1 MRTAL
6 GLRSGRRQG
15 LAFVFA
21 VALSLGG
28 LLSPAFA
35 QVPLPMQEQIQMF
48 NSLPAAQQQALIRD
62 LQRQLPPAERDAM
75 LSALQGQLPSG
86 QGQQQ
91 QQNQFN
97 PQSLVTLD
105 GALRDQTE
113 AEKNQEKNPRL
124 KPNDTLVLEFSQRKD
139 TGQPLRL
146 PDDQRKL
153 EDFQGRLEKGN
164 PYQLDGAGQLLL
176 PGVNAI
182 SLAGLTVDQATV
194 RVSAE
199 MSLKPFTI
207 VLTLLPLEPVG
218 TKALKPFGYDLFE
231 QRRTTESTTTS
242 RTGLAL
248 GGLSSITSPFQPST
262 DIPVP
267 VDYVIGPGDSVNIQ
281 LFGNQNQDYR
291 FTVSRD
297 GTITFPEI
305 GPVNVAGLTYEQLRD
320 AVSQR
325 VSEQMI
331 GVRASVTLGELRSIR
346 VFVLGDVLKPGSYLV
361 TSLSTMT
368 NALYTSGGVKPVGSL
383 RSIALMRGGNTIS
396 TLDLYDLLLRG
407 DTRADA
413 RLMPGDAIFVPPVG
427 ATVAVDGEVRRP
439 AIYEIKGE
447 RAVSDLVSLAGGL
460 TPSANR
466 TNLRLERVVP
476 NRGTTVQDVDL
487 TSGTQTAV
495 RDGDVLRVPPN
506 LDQLENSVRLA
517 GNVYQP
523 GIFQWTRGM
532 RLTDLLPAPEVVKP
546 KSDLSYILVR
556 REPSPNVKIDAISA
570 DLQQAWRQPN
580 GPANVT
586 LEARDTV
593 YVFNFET
600 GREHIVDPII
610 KEIETQMPP
619 NTPWPVVRIGGQVRA
634 AGEYPLESGMR
645 ISDLL
650 RAGGGLSEAAYVT
663 DAELTRYAV
672 VNGEYRETELVTVN
686 LAALLKGDAAADIQL
701 TPYDYLNVKEVS
713 RWRGEESITL
723 KGEVVF
729 PGTYPIR
736 RGEKLSSVLARA
748 GGLTDLAFPEGSV
761 FTRVELR
768 EKQRQE
774 LETLASRV
782 ERDLAAVSITEPNAS
797 QTITTGQSLITQL
810 RNSVPTGRLAIR
822 LDQIVRG
829 AADVDIVVKGGDQ
842 LIVPDQRQEVTVV
855 GEVQYETSHVF
866 ERGLTRDE
874 YIAKS
879 GGTTQRADNKR
890 IYVVRANG
898 EVVAQSG
905 ARWFGRDSSGGI
917 KAGDAIVVPLKL
929 DQPLARWSAITT
941 IIYNMA
947 LAAAAVHSF

>member
-1 MRTAL
+1 M
-6 GLRSGRRQG
+6 
-15 LAFVFA
+15 
-21 VALSLGG
+21 
-28 LLSPAFA
+28 
-35 QVPLPMQEQIQMF
+35 
-48 NSLPAAQQQALIRD
+48 
-62 LQRQLPPAERDAM
+62 
-75 LSALQGQLPSG
+75 
-86 QGQQQ
+86 
-91 QQNQFN
+91 
-97 PQSLVTLD
+97 
-105 GALRDQTE
+105 
-113 AEKNQEKNPRL
+113 
-124 KPNDTLVLEFSQRKD
+124 
-139 TGQPLRL
+139 
-146 PDDQRKL
+146 
-153 EDFQGRLEKGN
+153 
-164 PYQLDGAGQLLL
+164 
-176 PGVNAI
+176 

-194 RVSAE
+194 RVQAE
-199 MSLKPFTI
+199 TSLKPFTI

-218 TKALKPFGYDLFE
+218 TKALKPFGYDLFD
-231 QRRTTESTTTS
+231 QRRTTESTTT
-242 RTGLAL
+242 RTGLGSL
-248 GGLSSITSPFQPST
+248 GLGSSTSPFQPST

-320 AVSQR
+320 AVTQR

-346 VFVLGDVLKPGSYLV
+346 VFVLGDVVRPGSYLV
-361 TSLSTMT
+361 SSLSTMT

-413 RLMPGDAIFVPPVG
+413 RLMPGDAIFVPPVA
-427 ATVAVDGEVRRP
+427 ATIAVDGEVRRP

-447 RAVSDLVSLAGGL
+447 RAVSELVSLAGGL
-460 TPSANR
+460 TPNANR

-487 TSGTQTAV
+487 SNGSQTAV

-506 LDQLENSVRLA
+506 LDQFENSVRLA

-532 RLTDLLPAPEVVKP
+532 RLTDLLPAPELVKP
-546 KSDLSYILVR
+546 KSDLNYILVR

-593 YVFNFET
+593 YVFNLET

-619 NTPWPVVRIGGQVRA
+619 NTPWPVVRVGGQVRA

-663 DAELTRYAV
+663 DAELTRYAI

-686 LAALLKGDAAADIQL
+686 LAGLLKGDPAADIPL

-748 GGLTDLAFPEGSV
+748 GGLTDLAFPEGSA

-768 EKQRQE
+768 EQATSGARDARESRRARSRRRVDHRAQCKPDDHHGTIADHTAAQLRADRK
-774 LETLASRV
+774 ASDSAGSNRPRRRRLGHRCEGRRPIDRAGSTAGSDGGRRSAV
-782 ERDLAAVSITEPNAS
+782 RDLACVRARSDARRVHREERWDDAAS
-797 QTITTGQSLITQL
+797 RYQAHL
-810 RNSVPTGRLAIR
+810 RREGERRGRCT
-822 LDQIVRG
+822 VGG
-829 AADVDIVVKGGDQ
+829 A
-842 LIVPDQRQEVTVV
+842 
-855 GEVQYETSHVF
+855 
-866 ERGLTRDE
+866 
-874 YIAKS
+874 
-879 GGTTQRADNKR
+879 
-890 IYVVRANG
+890 VVR
-898 EVVAQSG
+898 
-905 ARWFGRDSSGGI
+905 
-917 KAGDAIVVPLKL
+917 
-929 DQPLARWSAITT
+929 T
-941 IIYNMA
+941 
-947 LAAAAVHSF
+947 

>member
-15 LAFVFA
+15 LAFVVA
-21 VALSLGG
+21 VAISLGG
-28 LLSPAFA
+28 LVRSASA
-35 QVPLPMQEQIQMF
+35 QVPLPMQEQVQMF
-48 NSLPAAQQQALIRD
+48 NSLPAAQQQALIRE

-75 LSALQGQLPSG
+75 LSALQGQLPTG

-91 QQNQFN
+91 QSQFN
-97 PQSLVTLD
+97 PQSLATLD
-105 GALRDQTE
+105 GVLRDQSDTE
-113 AEKNQEKNPRL
+113 KSQEKNPRF
-124 KPNDTLVLEFSQRKD
+124 KPNDTLVLEFSRRKD
-139 TGQPLRL
+139 TPPSIR
-146 PDDQRKL
+146 PSDDPQKL

-176 PGVNAI
+176 PGVNAM
-182 SLAGLTVDQATV
+182 SLAGLTVDQATI

-199 MSLKPFTI
+199 TSLKPFTI

-218 TKALKPFGYDLFE
+218 TKALKPFGYDLFD
-231 QRRTTESTTTS
+231 QRRATESTTTTT
-242 RTGLAL
+242 RTGLTL
-248 GGLSSITSPFQPST
+248 GGLGSSTSPFQPST

-320 AVSQR
+320 AVTQR

-346 VFVLGDVLKPGSYLV
+346 VFVLGDVVRPGSICV

-427 ATVAVDGEVRRP
+427 ATIAVDGEVRRP

-447 RAVSDLVSLAGGL
+447 RAVSELVSLAGGL
-460 TPSANR
+460 TANANR

-487 TSGTQTAV
+487 SNGGQTAV

-532 RLTDLLPAPEVVKP
+532 RITDLLPAPELVKP
-546 KSDLSYILVR
+546 KSDLNYILVR
-556 REPSPNVKIDAISA
+556 REPSPNVKIDALSA

-580 GPANVT
+580 GPANIT

-619 NTPWPVVRIGGQVRA
+619 NTPGRSYASAVRCARR
-634 AGEYPLESGMR
+634 GEYPLESGMR

-650 RAGGGLSEAAYVT
+650 TRWRRAQRGGVRHRRRA
-663 DAELTRYAV
+663 TRYAI
-672 VNGEYRETELVTVN
+672 VNG
-686 LAALLKGDAAADIQL
+686 
-701 TPYDYLNVKEVS
+701 
-713 RWRGEESITL
+713 
-723 KGEVVF
+723 
-729 PGTYPIR
+729 
-736 RGEKLSSVLARA
+736 
-748 GGLTDLAFPEGSV
+748 
-761 FTRVELR
+761 
-768 EKQRQE
+768 
-774 LETLASRV
+774 
-782 ERDLAAVSITEPNAS
+782 
-797 QTITTGQSLITQL
+797 
-810 RNSVPTGRLAIR
+810 
-822 LDQIVRG
+822 
-829 AADVDIVVKGGDQ
+829 
-842 LIVPDQRQEVTVV
+842 
-855 GEVQYETSHVF
+855 
-866 ERGLTRDE
+866 
-874 YIAKS
+874 
-879 GGTTQRADNKR
+879 R
-890 IYVVRANG
+890 I
-898 EVVAQSG
+898 
-905 ARWFGRDSSGGI
+905 
-917 KAGDAIVVPLKL
+917 P
-929 DQPLARWSAITT
+929 
-941 IIYNMA
+941 
-947 LAAAAVHSF
+947 